1 MNPYDK
7 EKTREI
13 WKRVLSDEEPAECHA
28 MDSEQLRKMI
38 EIEKTDACIYRMLAR
53 CASGSNADCLRRM
66 AQEEAGHARKLEA
79 LFYLWTGKRAC
90 AVSGTL
96 PRFRSLAEALRLRH
110 PMELT
115 GAEKYREAAAQLP
128 EFQDLF
134 LRLSEE
140 EARHAAQ
147 VLCMLQHYV

>member
-13 WKRVLSDEEPAECHA
+13 WKRVLSEEEPMECHA
-28 MDSEQLRKMI
+28 MDSEKLRKMI

-53 CASGSNADCLRRM
+53 CTSGKNAECLRRI
-66 AQEEAGHARKLEA
+66 AREEACHARKLEA

-90 AVSGTL
+90 VVSGKL
-96 PRFRSLAEALRLRH
+96 PHYRCLAEALRARH

-115 GAEKYREAAAQLP
+115 GAEQYREAAEQLP
-128 EFQDLF
+128 EFREHF
-134 LRLSEE
+134 CRLADDES
-140 EARHAAQ
+140 RHAEQ